1 MPSKAK
7 KQLFFF
13 AFRSLIRRSA
23 TLGDA
28 FVAQRR
34 KNSAIKIA
42 KLLHLGIKK
51 KRVSFVLRSI
61 FRNFAPCN
69 ANVRQWAPLV
79 QWIEQVSPKD

>member
-7 KQLFFF
+7 KHLFFF
-13 AFRSLIRRSA
+13 AFRSLIR
-23 TLGDA
+23 T
-28 FVAQRR
+28 F
-34 KNSAIKIA
+34 AIKIA
-42 KLLHLGIKK
+42 KLLHLSIKK

-69 ANVRQWAPLV
+69 ANVRRWAPLV